1 MEQGQQP
8 NKVLIGIVVAAVL
21 SILAA
26 GAWYSMNN
34 SSTTNVV
41 GMSAQPDTVNMK
53 MNNSNDD
60 TTKITTFIAGE
71 YSATGF
77 YQSPGGSE
85 EVKVTVT
92 LATDGTIESSQVTPL
107 AASGT
112 SQQYQS
118 DFVNNYESMVVGRNI
133 NEVEL
138 SRVAGS
144 SLTSIGFNDALDQIT
159 EDAKG

>member
-8 NKVLIGIVVAAVL
+8 NKVLIGIVVAAL
-21 SILAA
+21 LALIAA
-26 GAWYSMNN
+26 GAWYSMN
-34 SSTTNVV
+34 STTTNVV
-41 GMSAQPDTVNMK
+41 GQSNQPQPTTMQPNMPSGDETQVTNF
-53 MNNSNDD
+53 M
-60 TTKITTFIAGE
+60 AGE

-85 EVKVTVT
+85 EVKVTLT
-92 LATDGTIESSQVTPL
+92 LLADGTIEDSQVTPL

-112 SQQYQS
+112 SRQYQS
-118 DFVNNYESMVVGRNI
+118 DFVNNYQSMVVGKNI